1 MSLLSPA
8 NTDEKIPPRERI
20 VSTAAELF
28 REHGIRGIGV
38 DAIADA
44 ALTNKMTL
52 YRHFG
57 SKDELVCETLR
68 RASEKA
74 EAIWRDLESAHP
86 GDPKA
91 QLRAWVEA
99 RTQSL
104 CGEHVG
110 CDLANA
116 AIELKGDGHPAYD
129 VIERHKAEQRDRLE
143 ALCLAAGAREPN
155 LLADTLTL
163 LLEALVSR
171 GKPWATIHVAITSPR
186 PATLPWPLLRSG
198 IGRSAGTICALHS
211 FRTMWEAKA

>member
-1 MSLLSPA
+1 MSRTLSAKKSETSSEFSPA

-74 EAIWRDLESAHP
+74 DAIWRDLETAHP
-86 GDPKA
+86 GDPRA
-91 QLRAWVEA
+91 QLVAWVEA

-116 AIELKGDGHPAYD
+116 AIELKGEGHPAYG
-129 VIERHKAEQRDRLE
+129 VIERHKAEQRNRLE
-143 ALCLAAGAREPN
+143 TLCRAAGAREPT

-163 LLEALVSR
+163 LLEGARVTRQAMGNDSCCS
-171 GKPWATIHVAITSPR
+171 HFS
-186 PATLPWPLLRSG
+186 
-198 IGRSAGTICALHS
+198 
-211 FRTMWEAKA
+211 KACNAAMTAFA

>member
-1 MSLLSPA
+1 MSRTLSAKKSESLNVLSPA

-86 GDPKA
+86 SDPKA

-163 LLEALVSR
+163 LLEGARVTRQAMGNDTCCS
-171 GKPWATIHVAITSPR
+171 HFS
-186 PATLPWPLLRSG
+186 
-198 IGRSAGTICALHS
+198 
-211 FRTMWEAKA
+211 KACNAAMTAFA

>member
-1 MSLLSPA
+1 MSRTSSAKKSETSHEIPNVLT
-8 NTDEKIPPRERI
+8 NEKIPPRERI
-20 VSTAAELF
+20 VSTASELF

-74 EAIWRDLESAHP
+74 EAIWRDLEATHP
-86 GDPKA
+86 GNPRA
-91 QLRAWVEA
+91 QLDAWVQGRAEC
-99 RTQSL
+99 L
-104 CGEHVG
+104 NGEPAG

-116 AIELKGDGHPAYD
+116 AIELKGEGHPAHE
-129 VIERHKAEQRDRLE
+129 VIERHKAEQRQRLE
-143 ALCLAAGAREPN
+143 ELCSAAGAREPQ

-163 LLEALVSR
+163 LLEGARVTRQAMGSD
-171 GKPWATIHVAITSPR
+171 GCCSHFSKACSAAIAS
-186 PATLPWPLLRSG
+186 L
-198 IGRSAGTICALHS
+198 C
-211 FRTMWEAKA
+211 

>member
-1 MSLLSPA
+1 MSRTSSSKKSETSTEIA
-8 NTDEKIPPRERI
+8 QGITDEKIPPRERI
-20 VSTAAELF
+20 VSTASELF

-74 EAIWRDLESAHP
+74 EKIWRDLEAAHP
-86 GDPKA
+86 GDA
-91 QLRAWVEA
+91 RGQLLAWVEDRA
-99 RTQSL
+99 HCL
-104 CGEHVG
+104 NGEPAG

-116 AIELKGDGHPAYD
+116 AIELKGEGHPAHEL
-129 VIERHKAEQRDRLE
+129 IERHKAMQRNRLA
-143 ALCLAAGAREPN
+143 ALCMAAGSREPE

-163 LLEALVSR
+163 LLEGARVTRQAMADGGCSCHFE
-171 GKPWATIHVAITSPR
+171 KACNVAI
-186 PATLPWPLLRSG
+186 
-198 IGRSAGTICALHS
+198 SAFG
-211 FRTMWEAKA
+211 